1 MEILKQYGLIASVIG
16 TIIITAA
23 ILILLAYNRPK
34 VYRRIFVWIVLLPQI
49 AALGCAIWNEAL
61 RQARAVIS
69 LRAKAPDK
77 DTIIQLIDGKLVP
90 EWLVLAAPFT
100 LLCLALLLFFL
111 PDVIKDQPSK

>member
-1 MEILKQYGLIASVIG
+1 MEFLKQYGLVAGVIG
-16 TIIITAA
+16 MIIITAA

-49 AALGCAIWNEAL
+49 AALGCAIGNEAL
-61 RQARAVIS
+61 RQARAVVN
-69 LRAKAPDK
+69 LRAKTPEK
-77 DTIIQLIDGKLVP
+77 DIIVQLIDGKLVP

-111 PDVIKDQPSK
+111 PDVIKGEPSK